1 MLINVK
7 EVYKRL
13 IEKNLV
19 DKDLMLAMIDI
30 QVNMGKMV
38 QAEADELLAILNPVI
53 PEAPV
58 E

>member
-30 QVNMGKMV
+30 QLGAGKIT
-38 QAEADELLAILNPVI
+38 QADAEELLGLLNPEPSEEPI
-53 PEAPV
+53 E
-58 E
+58 